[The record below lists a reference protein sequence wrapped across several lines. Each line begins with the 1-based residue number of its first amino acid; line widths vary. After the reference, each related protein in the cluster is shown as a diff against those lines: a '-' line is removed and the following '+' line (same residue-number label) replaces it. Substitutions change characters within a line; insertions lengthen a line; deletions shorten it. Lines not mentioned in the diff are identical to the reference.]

1 MPLSR
6 VAASLLFVLSC
17 LSPIASSATTPDY
30 GQTPPVLLLYRADLL
45 TGKGADYSATEMDI
59 VKAYQAQNIP
69 VYWVALQSMTGTP
82 HYLYFDGYN
91 AFAEIEAAGA
101 VMGKALQANPDLARL
116 QSELLHSIQ
125 STQTILNLR
134 RDDLGYRLDIFDIV
148 KFRYARV
155 TTIQL
160 RSGFEQDFVDTIHGI
175 RKAYEATGSES
186 PWAIFQVH
194 SGMPEP
200 TFFAVQLLNSL
211 KEYDDALEA
220 RKRERENPFDFS
232 GAPTPRLPKDAIAL
246 LESNIYSVNLRLSHT
261 RGGYSARLA
270 SPSSPNNSVYPPVE
284 PGNPIPSPTRNNS
297 SQGRN

>member
-1 MPLSR
+1 MPFFR
-6 VAASLLFVLSC
+6 FAASLLIVFTS
-17 LSPIASSATTPDY
+17 LSPFQAMATTPEY

-45 TGKGADYSATEMDI
+45 TGKGADYAAAETEI
-59 VKAYQAQNIP
+59 VKAYQAQDIP
-69 VYWVALQSMTGTP
+69 VYWVALQSITGTP

-116 QSELLHSIQ
+116 QAELLQSIQ

-134 RDDLGYRLDIFDIV
+134 RDDLGYHLDKFDIV

-155 TTIQL
+155 TMIQL
-160 RSGFEQDFVDTIHGI
+160 RSGFEQNFVETLHGI
-175 RKAYEATGSES
+175 RKTYEATGSES

-194 SGMPEP
+194 SGMPGP

-232 GAPTPRLPKDAIAL
+232 NAPTPRLPKDAIAL
-246 LESNIYSVNLRLSHT
+246 LESNIYSVNLRLSHI
-261 RGGYSARLA
+261 RSANSARLEP
-270 SPSSPNNSVYPPVE
+270 PSSFNNSVYPPVK
-284 PGNPIPSPTRNNS
+284 PTNPNIQSNN
-297 SQGRN
+297 